1 MLSSTAPAGVS
12 MSSDIPPSM
21 DVAGVTPVAPDPAVA
36 ELLENGKDGVPLA
49 TLLNFV
55 TILEGDPKFSGRCQR
70 DEFRLRTIVDGN
82 PVRDDDETAI
92 NLEIARMYGIRASST
107 LVGEAVRHVGNQHPV
122 HPVRAYLDGLTWDG
136 VVRTETWL
144 TEHCGAEATPLVGEV
159 GRCFLVGA
167 VARVMQPGCKVDN
180 VLILVG
186 TQGIGKSRAF
196 ATLAGADWFSDSAID
211 FASKDA
217 YQQLP
222 GVWIFE
228 LAELDSLRR
237 SETSA
242 VKAYISAQVDHY
254 RPSYGRNTVDVPRQT
269 VFVGTTNEAEFLRD
283 PTGSRRF
290 WPVAVTVI
298 HLDALAAERDQL
310 WAEARWRYD
319 HGETW
324 WLSPEGEQARIE
336 ASEPYRE
343 VDAWEAPI
351 ENWTGERAEP
361 FTVADV
367 LSAAVAVEIG
377 RQTKRDGMRVASIL
391 GRLGYAKRRVRIGD
405 GRVVMWTRADA
416 PELA

>member
-1 MLSSTAPAGVS
+1 
-12 MSSDIPPSM
+12 MSSDLPPSM
-21 DVAGVTPVAPDPAVA
+21 DVAGVTPVAPHPGVA
-36 ELLENGKDGVPLA
+36 ELLEEGRDGVPLA

-70 DEFRLRTIVDGN
+70 DEFRLRTVVDGS

-107 LVGEAVRHVGNQHPV
+107 LVGEAVRHVGNQHPT
-122 HPVRAYLDGLTWDG
+122 HGPREYLDSLAWDG

-144 TEHCGAEATPLVGEV
+144 TEHCGAEDTPLIREF
-159 GRCFLVGA
+159 GRAFLVGA

-186 TQGIGKSRAF
+186 QQGIGKSRAF
-196 ATLAGADWFSDSAID
+196 ATLAGPDWFSDSAID

-242 VKAYISAQVDHY
+242 VKAYISAQIDHY

-269 VFVGTTNEAEFLRD
+269 VFVGTTNEPEFLRD
-283 PTGSRRF
+283 PSGSRRF

-298 HLDALAAERDQL
+298 NLDALAAERDQL
-310 WAEARWRYD
+310 WAEARWRFD
-319 HGETW
+319 QGETW

-351 ENWTGERAEP
+351 EKWAGEREEP

-367 LSAAVAVEIG
+367 LGAALAVEIA

-391 GRLGYAKRRVRIGD
+391 GRLGYAKRRVRLGD

-416 PELA
+416 PEVA

>member
-1 MLSSTAPAGVS
+1 
-12 MSSDIPPSM
+12 MSSDTPPSM

-36 ELLENGKDGVPLA
+36 ELLETGKDGVPLA
-49 TLLNFV
+49 TLLNLV
-55 TILEGDPKFSGRCQR
+55 TILEGDRKFTGRCQR
-70 DEFRLRTIVDGN
+70 DDFRLRTVVDGQ

-92 NLEIARMYGIRASST
+92 NLEIARMYGIRAST
-107 LVGEAVRHVGNQHPV
+107 PLVGEAVRHVGNQHPT
-122 HPVRAYLDGLTWDG
+122 HGPREYLDALVWDG

-144 TEHCGAEATPLVGEV
+144 TEHCGAEDTPLIHEF

-186 TQGIGKSRAF
+186 QQGIGKSRAF
-196 ATLAGADWFSDSAID
+196 ATLAGPEWFSDSAID

-242 VKAYISAQVDHY
+242 VKAYISAQIDHY

-269 VFVGTTNEAEFLRD
+269 VFVGTTNEPEFLRD
-283 PTGSRRF
+283 PSGSRRF

-298 HLDALAAERDQL
+298 NLDALAAERDQL

-319 HGETW
+319 QHETW
-324 WLSPEGEQARIE
+324 WLSAEGEEARVE

-351 ENWTGERAEP
+351 EKWADERGEP

-367 LSAAVAVEIG
+367 LGAAVAVEIG

-391 GRLGYAKRRVRIGD
+391 ARLGYAKRRVRVGD
-405 GRVVMWTRADA
+405 GRAMMWTRADA
-416 PELA
+416 PEVA